1 MGVVQQTRPIQ
12 MGEPDEDLRR
22 IEGCLAGDPEAF
34 GALVERYQHM
44 VHVLAYRM
52 TGSTADAEDLAQETF
67 IRAYDRLGSFRGVGR
82 FSSWLGRIT
91 IHLCI
96 NWARQQQR
104 IRELHATW
112 DAETHGDTTSNP
124 GALDYTGER
133 QERVQWALMRL
144 PAKQRAAVVLTLQ
157 EGLSHA
163 EAARIL
169 GCSETTVSWRLF
181 AARAKLKRWLS

>member
-1 MGVVQQTRPIQ
+1 
-12 MGEPDEDLRR
+12 MGEPDEELQR
-22 IEGCLAGDPEAF
+22 IERSRAGDPEAF
-34 GALVERYQHM
+34 GVLVERYQRM

-67 IRAYDRLGSFRGVGR
+67 IRAYDRLSSFRGTGH
-82 FSSWLGRIT
+82 FSTWLGRIT
-91 IHLCI
+91 INLCI

-104 IRELHATW
+104 QRQLHTGW
-112 DAETHGDTTSNP
+112 DAETYGDATSNP
-124 GALDYTGER
+124 GALDPTDER
-133 QERVQWALMRL
+133 LERVQSALMRL

-181 AARAKLKRWLS
+181 ASRAKLKRWLS

>member
-1 MGVVQQTRPIQ
+1 
-12 MGEPDEDLRR
+12 MGETDEDSGW
-22 IEGCLAGDPEAF
+22 IERSRAGDLEAF
-34 GALVERYQHM
+34 GALVERYQRM
-44 VHVLAYRM
+44 VNALAYRM

-67 IRAYDRLGSFRGVGR
+67 IRAYERLGSFRGAAR

-96 NWARQQQR
+96 NWSRQQQR
-104 IRELHATW
+104 LRLLHASW
-112 DAETHGDTTSNP
+112 GAEPRWATAAGSN
-124 GALDYTGER
+124 AIDSMNER
-133 QERVQWALMRL
+133 QERVQSALMRL
-144 PAKQRAAVVLTLQ
+144 PAKQRAAVILTLQ

-163 EAARIL
+163 EAARLL

>member
-1 MGVVQQTRPIQ
+1 MGVVQPTRSFP
-12 MGEPDEDLRR
+12 MGESDEDWQW
-22 IEGCLAGDPEAF
+22 IERSRAGEPEAF
-34 GALVERYQHM
+34 GALVARYQHM

-67 IRAYDRLGSFRGVGR
+67 IRAYDRLGSFRGTAR

-91 IHLCI
+91 IRLCI

-104 IRELHATW
+104 LRQLHATW
-112 DAETHGDTTSNP
+112 DAETRDDGTPHPDTFNAT
-124 GALDYTGER
+124 AHR
-133 QERVQWALMRL
+133 QEMVRSALMRL
-144 PAKQRAAVVLTLQ
+144 PAKQRAAVALTLQ